1 MKTVKSLFRCKY
13 FLKMRGQKRTKT
25 PIEFSDLLW
34 SWIGSFIAVGAVS
47 LVFFDI
53 VVNQM
58 DKMMLIGSFGA
69 SAVLLFAV
77 TNSPLAQPRNVLGGF
92 MISALIGVTAYKL
105 FSHDIWLASAIAVS
119 TSIAVM
125 QLAQI
130 LHPPG
135 GATALIAVI
144 GSDDI
149 HSLGYSYV
157 FLPVGMGACIL
168 LSVAL
173 IINNIPKSRSYPQY
187 WV

>member
-1 MKTVKSLFRCKY
+1 MVANIFKCGY
-13 FLKMRGQKRTKT
+13 FSKMRGQKRTKT
-25 PIEFSDLLW
+25 PIEFNEIFW
-34 SWIGSFIAVGAVS
+34 SWIGSFIGVSAVS

-53 VVNQM
+53 VNQV

-77 TNSPLAQPRNVLGGF
+77 SNSPLAQPRNVLGGF
-92 MISALIGVTAYKL
+92 IVSAFIGVTSYKL
-105 FSHDIWLASAIAVS
+105 FSHDLWLASAIAVS
-119 TSIAVM
+119 TSIAIM
-125 QLAQI
+125 QIAQI

-149 HSLGYSYV
+149 HSLGYNYV

-168 LSVAL
+168 LGTAIV
-173 IINNIPKSRSYPQY
+173 INNIPKKRSYPLY